1 MKINM
6 KYNGLFSAAALVI
19 SLALVVSCKQADAQS
34 QTQTSTEAGDSSTI
48 AQKKSEQAE
57 APSKASASKA
67 GNTKTKTAAK
77 KPAAPKKPA
86 KKEIK
91 VAKAKVPSEKA
102 PAPKKKAAAPAPIKV
117 AAAPPPAKPKAKV
130 MKKTK
135 PSYGPDD
142 ARSSIYLSVTG
153 KMAGRGDPGGAVS
166 EAYRIGMG
174 DHPDALASA
183 SLPKDKFGLIDW
195 IALSDQKIINPKDSL
210 KAGAPVI
217 PPFDMNVLIES
228 KGDFVNDVNFPHKQH
243 TYWLKCENCH
253 TGIFIMAKGKN
264 NMTMQGITKGKWCG
278 RCHGIVSFPLTDC
291 ARCHDTPKKGQPPAA
306 AKK

>member
-6 KYNGLFSAAALVI
+6 KCNGLLAAALVM
-19 SLALVVSCKQADAQS
+19 LLTPLVVSCKQADVQS
-34 QTQTSTEAGDSSTI
+34 QTQTSTSTGAGASSAT
-48 AQKKSEQAE
+48 AKQKSGQTKT
-57 APSKASASKA
+57 PSKASASKTSA
-67 GNTKTKTAAK
+67 KTKTKTAAK
-77 KPAAPKKPA
+77 KPAA
-86 KKEIK
+86 KEIK
-91 VAKAKVPSEKA
+91 VAKATVPSEKA
-102 PAPKKKAAAPAPIKV
+102 PAKKKKAAAVPAPIKL

-130 MKKTK
+130 AKKTK

-142 ARSSIYLSVTG
+142 ARSAIYLSVTG
-153 KMAGRGDPGGAVS
+153 KMAGRGDPNKAVS
-166 EAYRIGMG
+166 EAYRVGMG

-195 IALSDQKIINPKDSL
+195 IALADQKIINPKESL
-210 KAGAPVI
+210 KPGAPVI
-217 PPFDMNVLIES
+217 PPFDMNVLIEA
-228 KGDFVNDVNFPHKQH
+228 KGDFVNDVTFPHKQH

-291 ARCHDTPKKGQPPAA
+291 ARCHDTPKKGQPA